1 MEEREFPV
9 ADASDDSKP
18 HDRNLADDEQTTADA
33 TPAKKQINVLKIGVI
48 VALSGVGIFF
58 LITLISL
65 IIYGRA
71 YYYDGYDFTKVFCT
85 IDLILMLS
93 GAVCTA
99 VGLILKKVRK
109 ETVLKNALILSIT
122 AIALSLICAV
132 VPIVNAIR
140 TSIESSRYGSSYSS
154 GSSGSSYSS
163 GMDYSTYCLLYL
175 NVSNVR
181 VTHSGNYTYVTG
193 SVKNTG
199 TYSVRYVKVRAACKN
214 SAGSVIDTDWTY
226 AVDSDWLEPG
236 ESKTFEMM
244 IRDPNNNIRSASV
257 TIVTD

>member
-1 MEEREFPV
+1 M
-9 ADASDDSKP
+9 
-18 HDRNLADDEQTTADA
+18 
-33 TPAKKQINVLKIGVI
+33 
-48 VALSGVGIFF
+48 
-58 LITLISL
+58 
-65 IIYGRA
+65 
-71 YYYDGYDFTKVFCT
+71 DF
-85 IDLILMLS
+85 
-93 GAVCTA
+93 
-99 VGLILKKVRK
+99 
-109 ETVLKNALILSIT
+109 
-122 AIALSLICAV
+122 
-132 VPIVNAIR
+132 
-140 TSIESSRYGSSYSS
+140 
-154 GSSGSSYSS
+154 
-163 GMDYSTYCLLYL
+163 STYCLLYL

-214 SAGSVIDTDWTY
+214 SSGSVIDTDWTY

>member
-1 MEEREFPV
+1 MDEKERLAFEEETEDSVSPV
-9 ADASDDSKP
+9 QLPEGDGQDASADETQSKRP
-18 HDRNLADDEQTTADA
+18 VDL
-33 TPAKKQINVLKIGVI
+33 LKIGLI
-48 VALSGVGIFF
+48 VAAAGVGIFF

-65 IIYGRA
+65 LIYGRA

-93 GAVCTA
+93 GALCVA
-99 VGLILKKVRK
+99 VNLIVMKVKRK
-109 ETVLKNALILSIT
+109 TIVKNVLILSIVAIVLAAVCSVIPISNAVNT
-122 AIALSLICAV
+122 AS
-132 VPIVNAIR
+132 
-140 TSIESSRYGSSYSS
+140 SSSRSS
-154 GSSGSSYSS
+154 GSSGSYGSSYD
-163 GMDYSTYCLLYL
+163 MDFSTYCLLYL

-214 SAGSVIDTDWTY
+214 SSGSVIDTDWTY

-244 IRDPNNNIRSASV
+244 IRDPNNSIRSASV